1 MTVLDPWHP
10 EEALADALHAW
21 RRSVLALGGNCA
33 VHHSAFQP
41 PALIIPVDA
50 AMAQSLPGRGPS
62 MILPG
67 RAPRNSFCFAP
78 KFDSPQRHDA
88 TGAFLP
94 YMEAFRHL
102 YGGGHGRVST
112 LPFDNHAT
120 AASEFATISAALD
133 QIPGKLDAI
142 VYFGHGEPFGMVSSD
157 IYAKDIEK
165 FAQLIKRKCVHGA
178 RVVLYACSCGK
189 FNYPGGSF
197 AARLAVALREIEAV
211 VFGHD
216 NVGHTVTN
224 ANIYRYTGRGLG
236 AAVAPTGK
244 FTAFDRMLKA
254 ESLDQKPKGNNAF
267 WARIPFMTPDEIRAE
282 VAR

>member
-1 MTVLDPWHP
+1 
-10 EEALADALHAW
+10 
-21 RRSVLALGGNCA
+21 
-33 VHHSAFQP
+33 
-41 PALIIPVDA
+41 
-50 AMAQSLPGRGPS
+50 

-67 RAPRNSFCFAP
+67 SAPGNSFCFAP

-88 TGAFLP
+88 SGAFLP
-94 YMEAFRHL
+94 YMEAFRRL
-102 YGGGHGRVST
+102 YGSGRGHVST
-112 LPFDNHAT
+112 LPFDNHASPD
-120 AASEFATISAALD
+120 SEFATISAGLE

-157 IYAKDIEK
+157 IYNKDIQK
-165 FAQLIKRKCVHGA
+165 FAQLIKRKSVHGV
-178 RVVLYACSCGK
+178 RVVLFACGCGK

-197 AARLAVALREIEAV
+197 AARLAVALRDIEAV

-224 ANIYRYTGRGLG
+224 ANLYRYSGDGLG
-236 AAVAPTGK
+236 IAVAPPGK

-254 ESLDQKPKGNNAF
+254 ESLDQKPKGNSAF

>member
-1 MTVLDPWHP
+1 
-10 EEALADALHAW
+10 
-21 RRSVLALGGNCA
+21 
-33 VHHSAFQP
+33 
-41 PALIIPVDA
+41 
-50 AMAQSLPGRGPS
+50 
-62 MILPG
+62 
-67 RAPRNSFCFAP
+67 
-78 KFDSPQRHDA
+78 
-88 TGAFLP
+88 
-94 YMEAFRHL
+94 MEAFRRL

-120 AASEFATISAALD
+120 PDSEFATISAGFD

-157 IYAKDIEK
+157 IYTKDIQK
-165 FAQLIKRKCVHGA
+165 LAQLIKRKSVHGV

-197 AARLAVALREIEAV
+197 AARLAVALQDIEAV

-224 ANIYRYTGRGLG
+224 ANIYRYSGGGLG
-236 AAVAPTGK
+236 VAVAPTGK

-254 ESLDQKPKGNNAF
+254 ESIDQRPKDNNAF